1 MDSNNSYPL
10 EQISTKALVEFG
22 LNRQPFI
29 DRNGL
34 GALFE
39 DSALSTQI
47 NVMINM
53 LHGSDKIL
61 LITGEE
67 GVGKTSLLYRIGKTS
82 HDGLFFCYIKA
93 VEGLTVD
100 EICREAL
107 KKMEIVAPG
116 IGNEIKDF
124 FASKIAAKRKM
135 DGKTI
140 LILDN
145 ADKLDSYTLDQLLL
159 LRNIVSEDGISAFSV
174 VLSGGVE
181 LQDTINGLP
190 RISGHPGVVHNVC
203 IYPLSEK
210 QTGQYLMQRLD
221 KAGNSNVDLL
231 SPAQIKSIHERSRG
245 IPRLVNIEAAQILN
259 KISEKVSSKQN
270 KSKENKNNKPAN
282 KLFIYGAT
290 TVLVV
295 VSAVFAA
302 IKYPGFI
309 KPRKI
314 AGITV
319 SENKDQIRVD
329 GVVTKPDNNKPLK
342 NVKKTV
348 RKRIYLTEK
357 KDSETI
363 IDAKKAE
370 EVMAADTLV
379 KDGVQGSVSEIK
391 KEEVKTEVET
401 AKVKGKEKPEQ
412 VVVKVS
418 SDSEGYLEGNK
429 PQKKNLSSKSVSEN
443 TSVSDENSKETEK
456 DINKKTEKTVT
467 NAKTDVEAVV
477 NKKTETNAENKKGEE
492 IDIVKNS
499 KKIKNAVKVKDKP
512 EENLVESI
520 EKPATIKT
528 DSQKEAAKVVKAD
541 IKTELD
547 KQKPAEKAAKESSK
561 VKSSKKPDTY
571 HYSWAMSQKRGHY
584 TIQYLASP
592 NKTSVI
598 EYRNKYKI
606 LKSSRI
612 MKISRKGKIWYIL
625 VMDRYETN
633 LAARNF
639 IKKLP
644 DSIREDGPW
653 IRSFASLQKA
663 VVN

>member
-259 KISEKVSSKQN
+259 KISEKVSLKQN
-270 KSKENKNNKPAN
+270 KSKENKNNKSAN

-295 VSAVFAA
+295 VSAVFAV
-302 IKYPGFI
+302 IKYPDFI
-309 KPRKI
+309 KSRKI

>member
-1 MDSNNSYPL
+1 
-10 EQISTKALVEFG
+10 
-22 LNRQPFI
+22 
-29 DRNGL
+29 
-34 GALFE
+34 
-39 DSALSTQI
+39 
-47 NVMINM
+47 
-53 LHGSDKIL
+53 
-61 LITGEE
+61 
-67 GVGKTSLLYRIGKTS
+67 
-82 HDGLFFCYIKA
+82 
-93 VEGLTVD
+93 
-100 EICREAL
+100 
-107 KKMEIVAPG
+107 
-116 IGNEIKDF
+116 
-124 FASKIAAKRKM
+124 
-135 DGKTI
+135 
-140 LILDN
+140 
-145 ADKLDSYTLDQLLL
+145 
-159 LRNIVSEDGISAFSV
+159 
-174 VLSGGVE
+174 
-181 LQDTINGLP
+181 
-190 RISGHPGVVHNVC
+190 
-203 IYPLSEK
+203 
-210 QTGQYLMQRLD
+210 
-221 KAGNSNVDLL
+221 
-231 SPAQIKSIHERSRG
+231 
-245 IPRLVNIEAAQILN
+245 
-259 KISEKVSSKQN
+259 
-270 KSKENKNNKPAN
+270 
-282 KLFIYGAT
+282 
-290 TVLVV
+290 
-295 VSAVFAA
+295 
-302 IKYPGFI
+302 
-309 KPRKI
+309 
-314 AGITV
+314 
-319 SENKDQIRVD
+319 
-329 GVVTKPDNNKPLK
+329 
-342 NVKKTV
+342 
-348 RKRIYLTEK
+348 
-357 KDSETI
+357 
-363 IDAKKAE
+363 
-370 EVMAADTLV
+370 
-379 KDGVQGSVSEIK
+379 
-391 KEEVKTEVET
+391 
-401 AKVKGKEKPEQ
+401 
-412 VVVKVS
+412 
-418 SDSEGYLEGNK
+418 
-429 PQKKNLSSKSVSEN
+429 EN